1 MAQSTSLPHRA
12 LRGALAALLAV
23 GMLPTAA
30 FAVPGENLAEP
41 SDEIAPANEAS
52 NLKAVEGQALVLY
65 RADTSASS
73 RSSQEADADTLRA
86 NGFSV
91 AQEWDLSTV
100 DTAVNQGIVPRAAEE
115 DAENT
120 VPSGENLRIALVERE
135 GARAEELVNELE
147 TLDFVEAAQPNYLI
161 STDSAAV
168 NDTLYDAWQYSLTS
182 ESAGID
188 LEAALAALKNAPLGE
203 KNIVAVIDTG
213 VDGSNPDLEGVMWRN
228 PGIDGLPGNP
238 GSHGYD
244 FAENDDDPSPSA
256 VKPNSHGT
264 HCAGIIAGAVNN
276 DEGIAG
282 ASSDTEIMALKAT
295 ADEGDGIMYLNSIV
309 SAYEYVIG
317 AALAGENVVAIND
330 SWAISSYL
338 PVLDYV
344 VNQAGKMGILSLFA
358 AGNDG
363 SDTAELASAGATAGL
378 QSPYAVIVAS
388 SNQANALS
396 SFSNYN
402 ETEVDVALPGS
413 NIMATV
419 STKAAREY
427 FAPSVS
433 LAAGKELVYANDFSD
448 FGKEPERYTVTVQ
461 NSDGTPAS
469 DEVAAAFTLEA
480 VEDAGHGQPGLKVT
494 FDPTGLD
501 AAKRYRV
508 VIEWEIDNP
517 FLGSAYAAEDY
528 ALGVTGSLGENTA
541 TDVLAQFGARLSA
554 VRGEEL
560 LPLHASG
567 VGSIALSDNFQI
579 NATSLS
585 AIDTES
591 PKLRAGLLVAF
602 ATTQS
607 ASPDEK
613 AVAYVEPYGVGL
625 VSGDSATEAA
635 SDYAP
640 YAFMS
645 GTSMATPLA
654 SGTVAQMAALDEDAS
669 ALELRGRFV
678 GSTVPVET
686 TYGGVEKHTATD
698 GRFDWNVALDE
709 NAVSANTW
717 AVDADLSTRTLV
729 VHGYGL
735 SDASVT
741 FDGAPATV
749 KEQTNDR
756 LAITVPADAFNG
768 GAHRIDVT
776 DTSTGRTHRAS
787 YQLPLQDA
795 SYDLAFAS
803 ELPCSSEEAG
813 NGALVSAEGTLYLA
827 DKNGRYLY
835 RTAYPTS
842 EAWSRCAAAGMPQ
855 YGTDSTARTQIA
867 YAADGNDLCAFATGK
882 DENGTLAVY
891 ASVYQA
897 ETDRWSSYE
906 RVATIE
912 SSLSTYAYAGASVN
926 AGTVDGTACAVV
938 NGMFQDE
945 NEEVS
950 STYLLVKRDHNT
962 ASFAVEKLESAEL
975 DDASLASS
983 TIIPHDGKATV
994 FGIVEAPVED
1004 GESAIALQAFDIDLA
1019 NGTVTDR
1026 GAFEGASLYDKQS
1039 APSLLHTAIVPFGH
1053 GALMLSREQ
1062 EQAGDTLY
1070 LNLQDMSCEHAIWI
1084 GANSSSGMVVAS
1096 GATYEGTVYLNAIEA
1111 NSSSTSQTG
1120 ALWTLP
1126 YSAAEQLAG
1135 NVCPTADYHDLDHAA
1150 WYHGAVDWAVS
1161 SHVMT
1166 GIDAEAGLFAPASVL
1181 TRAQMAQ
1188 VLYNMAGAPAV
1199 EGAVPYAD
1207 CPADAWYADAVTWT
1221 AQQGMFQGYG
1231 DTGMFVPDDALTRD
1245 QIAQVMWRLAGN
1257 PETGSDLSRFED
1269 ASSVS
1274 KWAQDAVEWAVAEGY
1289 LRGIGGT
1296 TELQPQGGL
1305 ERAQA
1310 ATVLMRAD
1318 RDGFPFP
1325 QPTD

>member
-12 LRGALAALLAV
+12 LRGAFAALLAV

-65 RADTSASS
+65 RADTSVSS
-73 RSSQEADADTLRA
+73 RSFRKADADTLRA

-120 VPSGENLRIALVERE
+120 VTSGENLRIALVERE

-147 TLDFVEAAQPNYLI
+147 MLDFVEAAQPNYLI

-188 LEAALAALKNAPLGE
+188 LEAALAARKSAPSGE
-203 KNIVAVIDTG
+203 KNVVAVIDTG
-213 VDGSNPDLEGVMWRN
+213 VDGSNPDLVDVMWRN

-330 SWAISSYL
+330 SWAISRYL

-413 NIMATV
+413 NIMSTV

-448 FGKEPERYTVTVQ
+448 FGKEPECYTVTVQ

-469 DEVAAAFTLEA
+469 DEVAAAFALEA

-541 TDVLAQFGARLSA
+541 TDMLAQFGARLSA

-560 LPLHASG
+560 LPLHANG

-591 PKLRAGLLVAF
+591 PQLRAGLLVAF

-607 ASPDEK
+607 TSPDEK

-686 TYGGVEKHTATD
+686 PTAASKST
-698 GRFDWNVALDE
+698 RQPT
-709 NAVSANTW
+709 AVSTGTSH
-717 AVDADLSTRTLV
+717 STRTPSARTPGRWMQTFR
-729 VHGYGL
+729 HARL
-735 SDASVT
+735 SC
-741 FDGAPATV
+741 
-749 KEQTNDR
+749 
-756 LAITVPADAFNG
+756 
-768 GAHRIDVT
+768 T
-776 DTSTGRTHRAS
+776 DT
-787 YQLPLQDA
+787 
-795 SYDLAFAS
+795 
-803 ELPCSSEEAG
+803 
-813 NGALVSAEGTLYLA
+813 
-827 DKNGRYLY
+827 
-835 RTAYPTS
+835 
-842 EAWSRCAAAGMPQ
+842 
-855 YGTDSTARTQIA
+855 
-867 YAADGNDLCAFATGK
+867 
-882 DENGTLAVY
+882 
-891 ASVYQA
+891 
-897 ETDRWSSYE
+897 
-906 RVATIE
+906 
-912 SSLSTYAYAGASVN
+912 
-926 AGTVDGTACAVV
+926 
-938 NGMFQDE
+938 
-945 NEEVS
+945 
-950 STYLLVKRDHNT
+950 
-962 ASFAVEKLESAEL
+962 
-975 DDASLASS
+975 
-983 TIIPHDGKATV
+983 
-994 FGIVEAPVED
+994 
-1004 GESAIALQAFDIDLA
+1004 
-1019 NGTVTDR
+1019 
-1026 GAFEGASLYDKQS
+1026 
-1039 APSLLHTAIVPFGH
+1039 
-1053 GALMLSREQ
+1053 
-1062 EQAGDTLY
+1062 
-1070 LNLQDMSCEHAIWI
+1070 
-1084 GANSSSGMVVAS
+1084 
-1096 GATYEGTVYLNAIEA
+1096 
-1111 NSSSTSQTG
+1111 
-1120 ALWTLP
+1120 
-1126 YSAAEQLAG
+1126 
-1135 NVCPTADYHDLDHAA
+1135 
-1150 WYHGAVDWAVS
+1150 
-1161 SHVMT
+1161 
-1166 GIDAEAGLFAPASVL
+1166 
-1181 TRAQMAQ
+1181 
-1188 VLYNMAGAPAV
+1188 
-1199 EGAVPYAD
+1199 
-1207 CPADAWYADAVTWT
+1207 
-1221 AQQGMFQGYG
+1221 
-1231 DTGMFVPDDALTRD
+1231 
-1245 QIAQVMWRLAGN
+1245 
-1257 PETGSDLSRFED
+1257 
-1269 ASSVS
+1269 
-1274 KWAQDAVEWAVAEGY
+1274 
-1289 LRGIGGT
+1289 
-1296 TELQPQGGL
+1296 
-1305 ERAQA
+1305 
-1310 ATVLMRAD
+1310 
-1318 RDGFPFP
+1318 GFPM
-1325 QPTD
+1325 QA